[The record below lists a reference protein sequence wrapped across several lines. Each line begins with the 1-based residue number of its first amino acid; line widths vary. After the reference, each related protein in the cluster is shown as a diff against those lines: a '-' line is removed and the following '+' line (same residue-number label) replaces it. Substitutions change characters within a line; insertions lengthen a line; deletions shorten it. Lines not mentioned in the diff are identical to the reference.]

1 MTLVDI
7 GGHENCEIKKW
18 IVEGKSSYQ
27 DQTSVHGQK
36 YNMNAIVLQYYL
48 PKVKF

>member
-1 MTLVDI
+1 MD
-7 GGHENCEIKKW
+7 
-18 IVEGKSSYQ
+18 VEEKSSYQ
-27 DQTSVHGQK
+27 DQTSEHGQK